1 MNSFPLV
8 AGVGLALQ
16 LPQAIFVPT
25 TFPAHYTFKMHLLN
39 LSPSLDTIF
48 PTFLGDFFVMTT
60 TFDKVLFYPAAA
72 GTMRFGAP
80 HHTAG
85 LSDCISCL

>member
-1 MNSFPLV
+1 M
-8 AGVGLALQ
+8 AGARFAFQ

-60 TFDKVLFYPAAA
+60 TFDKVLLHPE
-72 GTMRFGAP
+72 
-80 HHTAG
+80 
-85 LSDCISCL
+85 